1 LIDLTLFSIKELYEL
16 QNSLKKE
23 LKRRQLDENSYIFD
37 FEITYKPPKPKP
49 YVAKII
55 DYEDDKLIRD
65 FFHFEEIKS
74 KNSIT
79 LIGEYS
85 LKNGEIVEVREYG
98 KHRWL
103 KVCING
109 DLKVIGDADKSRV
122 KLLVL
127 KYLKDEISVYEL

>member
-1 LIDLTLFSIKELYEL
+1 MFDLSFLSVKELYEL
-16 QNSLKKE
+16 QNKIKKE
-23 LKRRQLDENSYIFD
+23 LKQRELDKNSYIFD

-49 YVAKII
+49 YIAKIV
-55 DYEDDKLIRD
+55 DYEDDNLIRE

-79 LIGEYS
+79 LMGEYS
-85 LKNGEIVEVREYG
+85 LENGDIVEVREYG

-103 KVCING
+103 KVCLDGELN
-109 DLKVIGDADKSRV
+109 VIGNADKSNI

-127 KYLKDEISVYEL
+127 KYLKKEISVYSL